1 MDSKLKG
8 KVALVT
14 GASKGIGGA
23 IAKSLA
29 AAGASVAVN
38 YASSKE
44 GADKIVSEIIA
55 DGGQAFAVQ
64 GSVANQ
70 TDVTRIF
77 EETKKTLGGVDIL
90 VNNAGVYKFFAL
102 EEITAEEVHNQFD
115 INVLGTLLASKEALK
130 YFPETG
136 GNIINVGSVIST
148 APSPNS
154 SIYAGTK
161 GAIDTITGALAAEL
175 APKNIRV
182 NVIAPGLVHTEG
194 TETAGITG
202 SEFEASMVSITP
214 LGRVG
219 QPDDIARV
227 AVFLA
232 SEDSAWITG
241 ERIPVSGGLR

>member
-1 MDSKLKG
+1 MSTKLNG
-8 KVALVT
+8 KVAIVT

-29 AAGASVAVN
+29 AAGAAVAVN

-44 GADKIVSEIIA
+44 GADKIVSQIIA
-55 DGGQAFAVQ
+55 DGGKAFAVQ

-70 TDVTRIF
+70 ADVTRIF

-90 VNNAGVYKFFAL
+90 VNNAGVYNFLPL
-102 EEITAEEVHNQFD
+102 EEITAEELYKQFD
-115 INVLGTLLASKEALK
+115 INVLGTLLAAKEAVK
-130 YFPETG
+130 HFPETG

-194 TETAGITG
+194 TETAGING
-202 SEFEASMVSITP
+202 SELEASIISSTP
-214 LGRVG
+214 LGRAG

-232 SEDSAWITG
+232 SEDSAWVTG
-241 ERIPVSGGLR
+241 EKITASGGL

>member
-8 KVALVT
+8 KVAIVT
-14 GASKGIGGA
+14 GASKGIGSA

-44 GADKIVSEIIA
+44 GADKVVSQIIA
-55 DGGQAFAVQ
+55 DGGKAFSVQ
-64 GSVANQ
+64 GSVSNPA
-70 TDVTRIF
+70 DVARIF

-90 VNNAGVYKFFAL
+90 VNNAGVYKFLPL
-102 EEITAEEVHNQFD
+102 EEVTAEELYAQFD

-130 YFPETG
+130 YFPQAG
-136 GNIINVGSVIST
+136 GSIINIGSVIST
-148 APSPNS
+148 APSAHS
-154 SIYAGTK
+154 SVYSGTK
-161 GAIDTITGALAAEL
+161 GAIDTITGALAVEL

-194 TETAGITG
+194 VEAAGIKD
-202 SEFEASMVSITP
+202 SEFEAGIVSTTP